1 MDISLRFE
9 DSVGIITWNEG
20 ENRINPDSMA
30 RMHEIFDELDTVTG
44 PLALVWT
51 GTGKFFSNGLDLERF
66 AAEPHILGPTTKE
79 LDRLFGRIISF
90 PAYTVAAVNGHAF
103 AGGAMLTC
111 TTDYRVMREDRGFW
125 CLNEAELGLPLTE
138 TMAAVVLAR
147 LPKATAL
154 EAMNTAR
161 RYSALEAV
169 AAGIIE
175 ATASE
180 SEVLTRA
187 IEVAAHV
194 ATKDRKVIAIHKKM
208 VFGELAEKLKISS
221 ER

>member
-1 MDISLRFE
+1 
-9 DSVGIITWNEG
+9 
-20 ENRINPDSMA
+20 
-30 RMHEIFDELDTVTG
+30 
-44 PLALVWT
+44 
-51 GTGKFFSNGLDLERF
+51 
-66 AAEPHILGPTTKE
+66 
-79 LDRLFGRIISF
+79 
-90 PAYTVAAVNGHAF
+90 VAAVNGHAF